1 MYLPNQSKPIKR
13 KRNYSIASN
22 SLYLLMP
29 ANNGEDIDDD
39 SDGEDTEEDNDGEDD
54 DAQGDNDTEGMEMEE
69 SGEV

>member
-29 ANNGEDIDDD
+29 ADNGEDSDDD
-39 SDGEDTEEDNDGEDD
+39 SDGEDDDDDNDGEDD
-54 DAQGDNDTEGMEMEE
+54 DAMGDEDTEGMEMEE
-69 SGEV
+69 SSEE